1 LEIGFATEMVSS
13 IPFLRQCLAHGGSGM
28 NSTGRSYEIS
38 LSSSD
43 AVERW
48 LVEALASLLG
58 LDPQSVDPHERFTH
72 YGLDSAGALALVS
85 DLGRRLDRRLPATLL
100 WDRPTIA
107 SVAAHL
113 AADPAAGRGAGS
125 GAGRGDERAAQP
137 SGATTADEPIA
148 IVGIGCRFPGA
159 RDPEA
164 FWRLLRDGIDAI
176 TEVPADRW
184 NVDTYYDPDLRAPG
198 KMTTRYGGFLER
210 IDGFDAAFFGISPRE
225 ALEMDPQQRIML
237 EVAWEALEDAGQPPF
252 ELKGSRTGV
261 FFGALWNDYAALRQ
275 RGDARYITTHTATG
289 AHYSIIA
296 NRLSYVLGLQGPSM
310 TIDTAC
316 SSSLVAVH
324 LACQSLRAGEST
336 LAIAGGVTLI
346 AAPESTIAMS
356 KLGAMA
362 PDGRSRAFDASGSGY
377 VRGEGAGVVVLK
389 RLSSA
394 LASGD
399 RIYAVVR
406 GSAVNND
413 GYSNGL
419 TAPNPEA
426 QESMLRDAYQR
437 AHLAPNEVQYVEAH
451 GTGTPLGDPIEAKAL
466 GAVLGVERSPEQP
479 CLIGSVKTNIGHLEA
494 AAGVAGLIKILL
506 AMEHA
511 ELPPSLHFD
520 TPNPHI
526 PFDELHLRVVRERTA
541 WRPPGGGPR
550 LAGVS
555 SFGFGGTN
563 CHVVV
568 ADVPRDRPHVI
579 PLGARSADALDAL
592 ARQLD
597 ELLGEDGA
605 SLEAIAR
612 SAAAHGSRG
621 EHRLAVTAAS
631 VADARRALA
640 LHLAGHT
647 HPAVS
652 RGTGTGEPR
661 VVFVCSGHGAQW
673 AGMGR
678 EALAREPAFR
688 AKLEECDAVIR
699 PLTGWSVLEELAR
712 AEPARLAEVDV
723 VQPLLFALQV
733 AQAELWRSWGV
744 EPRAVIGHSIGEV
757 SAAHLAGILDLP
769 DAARVICMRSRLIRE
784 HASGRGQLAVVEL
797 PAEELPRALGPLAG
811 RLSIAAYNGPTTTV
825 LGGDPD
831 AIRELV
837 TQLAGQEIFCQVV
850 NIDYASH
857 TGHMEFLRAPL
868 TAELAGLRARRAE
881 LPMMSTVAAA
891 VQDGSRFDAAY
902 WASNEQQPVRFWQGI
917 AELVR
922 SRHDTF
928 IELGGHPVL
937 TRSINAA
944 IAYAG
949 ATGHA
954 LPSSRRD
961 DELRTMLEGM
971 GALHAR
977 GARLRWPAL
986 YPPAAARLFSAASL
1000 ESAAAPEA
1008 EPPRTH
1014 VFTLSAHDAAALRAA
1029 AEATLAHLERT
1040 TDSLADLCYTSNLR
1054 RSHHDARLAVPC
1066 RTVEDLRA
1074 RLRAF
1079 LQEPGEASRTVSPR
1093 RPKLAFVFQ
1102 GQGGQWWKMG
1112 RQLLREEPVFRR
1124 AIDECDEAMRP
1135 WTGWSLREE
1144 LLRDEAAA
1152 RIGEIDVAQPAT
1164 FAIQVALAA
1173 LWRSWGIAP
1182 DAVVGHSMGEVAAA
1196 HVAGALSL
1204 EDAARV
1210 ICHRSKLMKR
1220 VSGRGAM
1227 AVVELSRDEALRV
1240 IADERAHLSVAGS
1253 NSPKACV
1260 LSGDPAALG
1269 RVLELLDGKEVF
1281 HRMLRVDVAS
1291 HSPQMEP
1298 LKDELALLLQGI
1310 APRAGELAL
1319 FSSVTAQA
1327 CAGTALDAT
1336 YWGKNLRD
1344 PFLFDDTI
1352 RRMAESGYS
1361 LFVELGPHPIL
1372 SGAIGDLQQELKREL
1387 VTLPSLKREQDERGV
1402 MLGTVAALYERKLAP
1417 AWNKLHP
1424 RGGRLVALPTY
1435 RWQEERFWPSK
1446 EDLEPAGRGSA
1457 SAASAPGTASAAA
1470 AARDATRE
1478 VARDAAAPRTPRRLA
1493 FAPPIAGAEAALSD
1507 FWELELSLGSHP
1519 YIADHVV
1526 QGEVTVPG
1534 TAQLE
1539 LAFDAAQSL
1548 LGDGVAISE
1557 IAFEKALFLPA
1568 GTARTIQ
1575 VAVAPSAAGGHV
1587 FQLSSRPAGAAA
1599 QPAWTRHASG
1609 RISAVPAAEPPRPR
1623 PADLAAIQARLTRLP
1638 AVTHY
1643 ASLEQ
1648 IGLRYGPAFRGL
1660 QELWRTDGEVLG
1672 LVRRPAELEAEPRTS
1687 VFHPALLDA
1696 AFMQVIYAAVPAV
1709 QLAGAAGDTFVPTG
1723 IGRFRMLA
1731 PLRERV
1737 WCHAR
1742 LQPAAEGS
1750 ADTFAADLRIFDEA
1764 GETLIEGDGI
1774 RFQRLG
1780 TSLAAGGDQDPAQ
1793 WQYDVAW
1800 QPLESML
1807 ARSST
1812 PTAAAGTWIVLLD
1825 RGERGRALV
1834 AALEAAGG
1842 TCLCIEAGDE
1852 AGWLRELDDAIDRAS
1867 SPIRGVVHLWGFD
1880 LPERGLAVAALVERT
1895 CTDLVRL
1902 VQYLTARRTR
1912 RPRLWVVT
1920 RSAQR
1925 VSPAGKDIAP
1935 GQASLWGLGRV
1946 IDAEHPGIWG
1956 GLIDIGTDD
1965 TDVTALCRELA
1976 GPGEET
1982 QVAFRAGKRFV
1993 LRFVRAELPAAGP
2006 LRCRPDG
2013 TYLITGGLGGVG
2025 LEVARWLVE
2034 RGARR
2039 LVLLGRTA
2047 FPDRTRWD
2055 DLHPQPMRVRIA
2067 AVRALE
2073 RAGAAVTVVHADV
2086 GDREQMREVFESL
2099 RASAPPLRGVMHA
2112 AGAIAPQLISGLTPQ
2127 TMSAIFRSKVDGT
2140 LVLDELLRGIE
2151 LDFLVLFSSIESVIG
2166 MRGQAPYA
2174 AANAF
2179 LDMYAHARRLA
2190 GQPAVAIHWGMWG
2203 KVGLAAAER
2212 EKQFLLTHGLLEM
2225 APEKALDHLGPIIAS
2240 GIRERIVAA
2249 IDWRVFRTA
2258 FVSTPARA
2266 LYLERIAVAPRK
2278 PVATPAAAPE
2288 SFIGQLARTPK
2299 ADRVHQL
2306 ATHLQAM
2313 IASVLRLPVEKLD
2326 PNRALN
2332 TVGLDSI
2339 LAAEV
2344 RNRIQL
2350 ELGVRVQMLALLRGI
2365 TIVELA
2371 AQVHEE
2377 MSAAV
2382 DTTAETIADTS
2393 AGQTAD
2399 TAAAWYAATVQA
2411 SGGPRG
2417 TAPPTPPTIPGRAIT
2432 RFAAPA
2438 LVPVGDRPYQLRI
2451 SSPGILGN
2459 LTFKPLRRRRP
2470 AVGEVE
2476 IEVHAAGL
2484 NFIDV
2489 LMAMGLDPVQ
2499 QSGEPV
2505 FGLECA
2511 GEITAV
2517 GDGVED
2523 FDVGDPVI
2531 VGAVGSLGSHVM
2543 APAGFVTHKPESL
2556 SDDDAASIPI
2566 AFMTAHYAL
2575 HHLARLR
2582 TGERVLIHSAAGG
2595 TGLAFVQLAQRAGA
2609 EVFATAGSPE
2619 KRAYL
2624 QQLGIAHVMD
2634 SRTLAFA
2641 DTVLERTGG
2650 AGVDVVINSLTGDA
2664 MSKSLATLGPYGRF
2678 VEIGKRDIYQGT
2690 AIGLAPFRKSLSY
2703 FAVDLLG
2710 MMTDRPD
2717 LFGSLLQEVIDLV
2730 EEGAIRAVPTTVFPM
2745 SKTVEA
2751 FHTMAQARHTG
2762 KLVLR
2767 AHDPDVKL
2775 AAEDG
2780 APAPH
2785 QVAFSPRPPTA
2796 PRPVRTRRRRAPA
2809 QVSITPAQGKARF
2822 EPFPLTDIQYSYWVG
2837 RQGILPWG
2845 NIGTHIYLEIDGAL
2859 DPERLERAWQKMIVR
2874 HDMLRA
2880 VILPLG
2886 EQQIPE
2892 KSPPYKI
2899 PVVDLRGMPII
2910 VQQSTLERERR
2921 RMSTSV
2927 PAIEAWPHYE
2937 LLLHILDGGRTRL
2950 HVNMDMILVDAFSVD
2965 LLFNDWGK
2973 LYAEPD
2979 QNLPPIGVSFRDYV
2993 LAEAAFMRGS
3003 EASKR
3008 AEEYWAQRMHVLP
3021 PPPQLPS
3028 HPAPRAETLIKPR
3041 FNHYI
3046 GSLEPRRWEALKT
3059 RATEAGLTPSS
3070 VMCAAFAEI
3079 LAYWS
3084 KDPRFTI
3091 NLTQF
3096 RRFPLHPDVNKIIGD
3111 FTSTILL
3118 EIDWSSDTA
3127 FLGRARKLTEQLWTD
3142 MDHSH
3147 VSGVRVLRDLA
3158 KSRRTPLLMPV
3169 VFTSALRDLGQ
3180 GTSWAGTMGYFVTE
3194 TSQVYLDN
3202 RIAESNGALVYG
3214 WDVLEEYFP
3223 PGVLAAMFQSY
3234 EELLRR
3240 LADGD
3245 AQAWGEHPRA
3255 MVVDERW
3262 QAMAV
3267 LNTTGAPLTDDLMH
3281 RLPLV
3286 HLRARPQHPAVITPT
3301 RTLSYEELFR
3311 RARQIGH
3318 RLRQLGARP
3327 NALVA
3332 VVTQP
3337 GWERVVAALGVLES
3351 GAAYLPVD
3359 PTLPNERIAY
3369 LLENGQVQLALTPSW
3384 LDDGLAWPAG
3394 IQRIRIDDPALEE
3407 IDPAPLAPVQTP
3419 DDLAYV
3425 IFTSG
3430 STGLPKGVMIDH
3442 RGAVNTLRDINERF
3456 RVSPADRVLAL
3467 SNLSF
3472 DLSVYDIFGML
3483 AAGGTIV
3490 MPDPTVE
3497 REPSHWAK
3505 LVKAH
3510 EVTLWNSVPQLLQML
3525 VDCPGIGAGEL
3536 DISSL
3541 RLAMLSGD
3549 WIPLDLPPRAR
3560 SLVGNLEV
3568 VSLGGAT
3575 EASIWSIIYPIGE
3588 IDPTWRSIPYG
3599 RPMVN
3604 QRFYVLNDR
3613 LEPCP
3618 PWVTGHLY
3626 IGGVGLAKGYWGDEE
3641 RTSAAFI
3648 HHPRTGERLYR
3659 TGDLG
3664 RYMEDSVI
3672 EFLGREDAQVKING
3686 FRIELG
3692 EIETALRQH
3701 PCVGDCYV
3709 LARTWRNWS
3718 DSGTGASFEVRNRFL
3733 LAYVV
3738 RKAGTSFSEADIR
3751 SYLKQKIPEFMVPS
3765 RIIDIEHIPLSANG
3779 KVDRRQLPDPDE
3791 ATREAGT
3798 LLAPRTDLER
3808 ILVGMWSTTLGLA
3821 AEKIGV
3827 QDNFFDLGG
3836 NSLLLV
3842 KVSGMIAKHFSIQL
3856 SVTQLFQSPT
3866 VESLARLLDEIR
3878 GVVHEEVAAEPDD
3891 ARDRAAR
3898 RKELRARLAR
3908 QKTENEA

>member
-1 LEIGFATEMVSS
+1 M
-13 IPFLRQCLAHGGSGM
+13 
-28 NSTGRSYEIS
+28 
-38 LSSSD
+38 SSSD

-48 LVEALASLLG
+48 LVESLASLLER
-58 LDPQSVDPHERFTH
+58 DPQSIDPHERFTH
-72 YGLDSAGALALVS
+72 YGLDSAGALGLVS
-85 DLGRRLDRRLPATLL
+85 ELGKLLGRTLPATLL

-107 SVAAHL
+107 SVAVHL
-113 AADPAAGRGAGS
+113 FAAPATESHADVRAGQP
-125 GAGRGDERAAQP
+125 RAD
-137 SGATTADEPIA
+137 TAAAEEPIA

-159 RDPEA
+159 RDPQA
-164 FWRLLRDGIDAI
+164 FWRLLRDGIDAV
-176 TEVPADRW
+176 TEVPIDRW
-184 NVDTYYDPDLRAPG
+184 DIDAYFDPDLRAPG
-198 KMTTRYGGFLER
+198 KMTTRWGGFLER
-210 IDGFDAAFFGISPRE
+210 IDSFDAAFFGISPRE

-252 ELKGSRTGV
+252 ELKDSRTGV

-316 SSSLVAVH
+316 SSSLVAIH
-324 LACQSLRAGEST
+324 LACQSLRTGESQ
-336 LAIAGGVTLI
+336 LALAGGVTLV

-356 KLGAMA
+356 KLGAMS

-399 RIYAVVR
+399 RIYAVIR

-426 QESMLRDAYQR
+426 QKQMLRDAYRR
-437 AHLAPNEVQYVEAH
+437 AHLAPKEVQYIEAH

-466 GAVLGVERSPEQP
+466 GAVLGVDRSPEQP

-506 AMEHA
+506 AMEHE
-511 ELPPSLHFD
+511 ELPPSLHFN

-526 PFDELHLRVVRERTA
+526 PFDELRLRVLRERTA

-568 ADVPRDRPHVI
+568 ADVPQDRPHVI
-579 PLGARSADALDAL
+579 PLGARSAEELDAL

-597 ELLGEDGA
+597 ELLSGDSA

-612 SAAAHGSRG
+612 SAAAHASRG
-621 EHRLAVTAAS
+621 EHRLALTASS

-640 LHLAGHT
+640 QHLKGHP

-652 RGTGTGEPR
+652 RGAGTAAPR
-661 VVFVCSGHGAQW
+661 VVFVCSGHGSQW

-678 EALAREPAFR
+678 EALQHEPAFR
-688 AKLEECDAVIR
+688 AKLEECDEAIR

-733 AQAELWRSWGV
+733 AQAELWRAWGV

-757 SAAHLAGILDLP
+757 AAAHLAGILDLP
-769 DAARVICMRSRLIRE
+769 DAARVICARSRLIRE
-784 HASGRGQLAVVEL
+784 HASGRGRLAVIEL
-797 PAEELPRALGPLAG
+797 PAEEIPRIAGPLLE

-831 AIRELV
+831 AVHELV
-837 TQLAGQEIFCQVV
+837 AQLSRQEIFCQLV

-857 TGHMEFLRAPL
+857 TAHMEFLRAPL
-868 TAELAGLRARRAE
+868 TAELAGLETRRAV
-881 LPMMSTVAAA
+881 LPMVSTVATSLQGGA
-891 VQDGSRFDAAY
+891 RFDAAY
-902 WASNEQQPVRFWQGI
+902 WASNEQQPVQFWQGI

-922 SRHDTF
+922 SGHDTF

-937 TRSINAA
+937 ARSINAA
-944 IAYAG
+944 IAHAG
-949 ATGHA
+949 ANGHA

-961 DELRTMLEGM
+961 DELRTMLEGV

-986 YPPAAARLFSAASL
+986 YPAPTTRFFSAAPP

-1014 VFTLSAHDAAALRAA
+1014 IFTLSAHDEAALRAA

-1040 TDSLADLCYTSNLR
+1040 TDPLADLCYTSNLR

-1066 RTVEDLRA
+1066 RTVEDLLA

-1079 LQEPGEASRTVSPR
+1079 LQEQEPGARRATPHR

-1112 RQLLREEPVFRR
+1112 HQLLQDEPVFRR
-1124 AIDECDEAMRP
+1124 AIDACDAAMHP

-1144 LLRDEAAA
+1144 LQRDEAAS

-1173 LWRSWGIAP
+1173 LWRSWGIVP

-1204 EDAARV
+1204 ADAARV
-1210 ICHRSKLMKR
+1210 ICHRSQLMKR
-1220 VSGRGAM
+1220 VSGQGAM

-1240 IADERAHLSVAGS
+1240 IADEQEHLSVAGS

-1260 LSGDPAALG
+1260 LSGDPAALR

-1298 LKDELALLLQGI
+1298 LKNELVEILRDI

-1319 FSSVTAQA
+1319 FSSVTTQPRE
-1327 CAGTALDAT
+1327 GTALDAA
-1336 YWGKNLRD
+1336 YWGRNLRD

-1352 RRMAESGYS
+1352 RQMAASGYS

-1387 VTLPSLKREQDERGV
+1387 VTLPSLKREEDERSV
-1402 MLGTVAALYERKLAP
+1402 MLGTLAALYERKLTP
-1417 AWNKLHP
+1417 AWRKLHP
-1424 RGGRLVALPTY
+1424 RGGRLVPLPTY
-1435 RWQEERFWPSK
+1435 QWQEERFWPAK
-1446 EDLEPAGRGSA
+1446 EELMPASRGVA
-1457 SAASAPGTASAAA
+1457 PHAAG
-1470 AARDATRE
+1470 AAREATSDPTRE
-1478 VARDAAAPRTPRRLA
+1478 VARDGAAPRGPRRLA
-1493 FAPPIAGAEAALSD
+1493 FAPPIAGAAAALSD
-1507 FWELELSLGSHP
+1507 FWELDISLGSHP
-1519 YIADHVV
+1519 YLADHVV

-1539 LAFDAAQSL
+1539 LAFDAARSL
-1548 LGDGVAISE
+1548 LGEGVTISE
-1557 IAFEKALFLPA
+1557 ITFEKALFLPA
-1568 GTARTIQ
+1568 GTTRTIQ
-1575 VAVAPSAAGGHV
+1575 VAVAPSASGGHV
-1587 FQLSSRPAGAAA
+1587 FQLSSRPADATA

-1609 RISAVPAAEPPRPR
+1609 RIAAAPAAEPARPR
-1623 PADLAAIQARLTRLP
+1623 PVDLAAIQGRLTRL
-1638 AVTHY
+1638 AATTHY

-1648 IGLRYGPAFRGL
+1648 LGLRYGPAFRGL

-1672 LVRRPAELEAEPRTS
+1672 LVHRPAELETEPRTS
-1687 VFHPALLDA
+1687 AFHPALLDA
-1696 AFMQVIYAAVPAV
+1696 ALLQAIYAAVPVA

-1742 LQPAAEGS
+1742 LQPATES
-1750 ADTFAADLRIFDEA
+1750 NTDVFVADLRILDEA

-1780 TSLAAGGDQDPAQ
+1780 GSLAAGGDHDPAQ
-1793 WQYDVAW
+1793 WHYDVAW
-1800 QPLESML
+1800 QPLESRL
-1807 ARSST
+1807 GRSST
-1812 PTAAAGTWIVLLD
+1812 PPTATGTWIIFID
-1825 RGERGRALV
+1825 RSGRGRELV
-1834 AALEAAGG
+1834 DALEAASG

-1852 AGWLRELDDAIDRAS
+1852 ADWLRELDDAIDHAEL
-1867 SPIRGVVHLWGFD
+1867 PIRGVVHLWGFD
-1880 LPERGLAVAALVERT
+1880 LPERGAAVAAEVERT

-1902 VQYLTARRTR
+1902 VQYLIARRTR

-1920 RSAQR
+1920 RGAQR
-1925 VSPAGKDIAP
+1925 VSPAGKDLAP

-1946 IDAEHPGIWG
+1946 IDAEHPGVWG
-1956 GLIDIGTDD
+1956 GLIDIGTDGAD
-1965 TDVTALCRELA
+1965 FPALCRELA

-1982 QVAFRAGKRFV
+1982 QVGFRAGKRFV
-1993 LRFVRAELPAAGP
+1993 LRFVRAEVPTAGP

-2013 TYLITGGLGGVG
+2013 TYLVTGGLGGVG

-2047 FPDRTRWD
+2047 FPDRMRWD
-2055 DLHPQPMRVRIA
+2055 DIHPQPTRVQIA

-2073 RAGAAVTVVHADV
+2073 RAGAAVTVVQADV

-2099 RASAPPLRGVMHA
+2099 RASAPLLRGVMHA

-2140 LVLDELLRGIE
+2140 LILDELLRGVE

-2190 GQPAVAIHWGMWG
+2190 GLSAVAIHWGMWG
-2203 KVGLAAAER
+2203 KIGLAAAER

-2240 GIRERIVAA
+2240 GIPERILAA

-2278 PVATPAAAPE
+2278 PVAAPAATPE

-2306 ATHLQAM
+2306 ATHLQGM
-2313 IASVLRLPVEKLD
+2313 IAAVLRTPVEKLD

-2350 ELGVRVQMLALLRGI
+2350 DLGVRVQMLALLRGI

-2371 AQVHEE
+2371 EQVHEE

-2411 SGGPRG
+2411 APGGPRG
-2417 TAPPTPPTIPGRAIT
+2417 AAPPPPPTIPGRAIT
-2432 RFAAPA
+2432 RLAAPA
-2438 LVPVGDRPYQLRI
+2438 LVPAGDRPYHLRI
-2451 SSPGILGN
+2451 SSPGILNN
-2459 LTFKPLRRRRP
+2459 LTWRPLRRRRP
-2470 AVGEVE
+2470 GYGEVE
-2476 IEVHAAGL
+2476 IEVQAAGL

-2517 GDGVED
+2517 GDGIED
-2523 FDVGDPVI
+2523 LAVGDPVI
-2531 VGAVGSLGSHVM
+2531 AAAVGSLGSHVM
-2543 APAGFVTHKPESL
+2543 APAGFVTHRPESL
-2556 SDDDAASIPI
+2556 SEDDAASIPI

-2575 HHLARLR
+2575 HHLARIR
-2582 TGERVLIHSAAGG
+2582 PGERVLIHSAAGG
-2595 TGLAFVQLAQRAGA
+2595 TGLACVQLAQRAGA

-2624 QQLGIAHVMD
+2624 QELGIAHVMD

-2641 DTVLERTGG
+2641 DTVLEHTGG
-2650 AGVDVVINSLTGDA
+2650 TGIDVVINSLTGDA
-2664 MSKSLATLGPYGRF
+2664 MNKSFATLGPYGRF

-2710 MMTDRPD
+2710 MTLDRPD

-2745 SKTVEA
+2745 SKAVEA
-2751 FHTMAQARHTG
+2751 FHTMAQARHIG

-2767 AHDPDVKL
+2767 GHDPDVKL
-2775 AAEDG
+2775 AADDS
-2780 APAPH
+2780 APALHP
-2785 QVAFSPRPPTA
+2785 VAFAPRPPAT
-2796 PRPVRTRRRRAPA
+2796 PRPVRARQRRAPA
-2809 QVSITPAQGKARF
+2809 QMSITPVQGKARF
-2822 EPFPLTDIQYSYWVG
+2822 EPFPFTDIQYSYWVG

-2859 DPERLERAWQKMIVR
+2859 DPERLERAWQKMLMQ

-2892 KSPPYKI
+2892 QPPPYKI
-2899 PVVDLRGMPII
+2899 PVVDLRGMPVI
-2910 VQQSTLERERR
+2910 VQQSALERERR

-2937 LLLHILDGGRTRL
+2937 LLLHILDDGRTRL
-2950 HVNMDMILVDAFSVD
+2950 HANLDMILVDAFSVD

-2973 LYAEPD
+2973 LYADPD
-2979 QNLPPIGVSFRDYV
+2979 QSLPPIGVSFRDYV

-3003 EASKR
+3003 EPSKR
-3008 AEEYWAQRMHVLP
+3008 AEEYWAQRMNALP

-3028 HPAPRAETLIKPR
+3028 HPAPKSDLLVRPH

-3046 GSLEPRRWEALKT
+3046 GSLEPRRWQALKT

-3070 VMCAAFAEI
+3070 IMCAAFAEI
-3079 LAYWS
+3079 LCYWS
-3084 KDPRFTI
+3084 KDARFTI

-3180 GTSWAGTMGYFVTE
+3180 SMSWAGTMGYFVTE

-3234 EELLRR
+3234 EELIRR

-3245 AQAWGEHPRA
+3245 AHAWGEHPRA
-3255 MVVDERW
+3255 MAVDERW
-3262 QAMAV
+3262 QAMAAI
-3267 LNTTGAPLTDDLMH
+3267 NTTGAPLTDDLMH
-3281 RLPLV
+3281 RLGLG

-3318 RLRQLGARP
+3318 RLRELGARP
-3327 NALVA
+3327 NTLVA

-3337 GWERVVAALGVLES
+3337 GWERIVAALGVLES
-3351 GAAYLPVD
+3351 GAAYLPID

-3369 LLENGQVQLALTPSW
+3369 LLENGEVTLALTPSW
-3384 LDDGLAWPAG
+3384 LDDGLAWPADV
-3394 IQRIRIDDPALEE
+3394 QRIRIDDPALEE
-3407 IDPAPLAPVQTP
+3407 IDPTPLPPVQTP

-3442 RGAVNTLRDINERF
+3442 RGAVNTIRDINERF

-3505 LVKAH
+3505 LVAAH
-3510 EVTLWNSVPQLLQML
+3510 EVTIWNTVPQLLQML
-3525 VDCPGIGAGEL
+3525 ADCPGIGTGEL
-3536 DISSL
+3536 DVSSL

-3575 EASIWSIIYPIGE
+3575 EASIWSIIFPIGE

-3618 PWVTGHLY
+3618 PWVTGNLY
-3626 IGGVGLAKGYWGDEE
+3626 IGGVGLAKGYWRDED
-3641 RTSAAFI
+3641 RTNAAFI

-3664 RYMEDSVI
+3664 RYMEDGVI

-3692 EIETALRQH
+3692 EIESALRQH

-3709 LARTWRNWS
+3709 LARTWRSWN
-3718 DSGTGASFEVRNRFL
+3718 DAGTGTSIEVRNRFL

-3738 RKAGTSFSEADIR
+3738 CKAGTDFSEPDIR

-3765 RIIDIEHIPLSANG
+3765 RILEIDHIPLSSNG
-3779 KVDRRQLPDPDE
+3779 KVDRRQLPDPD
-3791 ATREAGT
+3791 AAIRETGT

-3827 QDNFFDLGG
+3827 EDNFFDLGG

-3866 VESLARLLDEIR
+3866 VESLARLLDGIR
-3878 GVVHEEVAAEPDD
+3878 GVVHEEENAAAAEPDD

-3908 QKTENEA
+3908 QKSENEP